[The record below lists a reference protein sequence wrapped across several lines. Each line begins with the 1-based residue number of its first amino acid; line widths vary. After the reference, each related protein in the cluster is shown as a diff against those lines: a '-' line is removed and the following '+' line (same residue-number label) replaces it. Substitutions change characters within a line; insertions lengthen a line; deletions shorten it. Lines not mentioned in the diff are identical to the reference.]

1 MAKNIPKVITEVFSE
16 VQEGYWSP
24 QTFEEWKQVQV
35 SNAIISAWM
44 EQQNSERLL
53 RRRVANWIF
62 SLISC
67 QLAVVF
73 LMLFLIGFG
82 VISITESMIKVLLT
96 SVISEVFG
104 MGFIVVKYLFNN
116 SGHNIDKLI
125 EKLRGTQ

>member
-1 MAKNIPKVITEVFSE
+1 MIDNIPEIISEVFSE
-16 VQEGYWSP
+16 VQEGYWRP

-35 SNAIISAWM
+35 SNAIISAWK
-44 EQQNSERLL
+44 EQQNSERQL

-67 QLAVVF
+67 QIAAVF
-73 LMLFLIGFG
+73 MTLFLIGFG
-82 VISITESMIKVLLT
+82 IISLTESMIKVLLP
-96 SVISEVFG
+96 SVIAEIFG

-125 EKLRGTQ
+125 EKLRGPQ